1 MSPKTLLGILA
12 APIAALGI
20 GVWAEFADLSPPLLL
35 AVAMPA
41 MVVTLFSL
49 AMVFDLRPVA
59 MIAAGAAVGLL
70 TFAVAEGLFL
80 SIHYARGGTL
90 DFESIDSQAAMAAA
104 LFGIHVGVG
113 TAAGLALGVVGA
125 VVAYAVGSRS
135 QTLSRTA

>member
-1 MSPKTLLGILA
+1 MKRKTVLGILV
-12 APIAALGI
+12 APIVALGI

-41 MVVTLFSL
+41 MAVTLFSL
-49 AMVFDLRPVA
+49 ATATGAKPLALVL
-59 MIAAGAAVGLL
+59 AGAVVGFL

-104 LFGIHVGVG
+104 LFGIHVVVG
-113 TAAGLALGVVGA
+113 TLAGLALGVAGA
-125 VVAYAVGSRS
+125 LVAYLAGTRRRTVSR
-135 QTLSRTA
+135 AA